1 MNPGPFD
8 SYKSDDSA
16 SNHSTFL
23 KKPWFQKGRESCEKN
38 SMFK

>member
-1 MNPGPFD
+1 MKPGPFE

-23 KKPWFQKGRESCEKN
+23 KKPWYQKGWENGEKKIN
-38 SMFK
+38 V